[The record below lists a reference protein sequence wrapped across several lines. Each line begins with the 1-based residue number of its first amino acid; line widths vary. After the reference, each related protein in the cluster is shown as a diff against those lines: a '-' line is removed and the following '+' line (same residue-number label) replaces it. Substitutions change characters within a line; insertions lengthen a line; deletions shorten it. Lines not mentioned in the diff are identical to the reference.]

1 MTELTRTAEPPVV
14 APTALTL
21 AKRVREVP
29 PSGIRRFF
37 DIIATM
43 PDVISLGIGEP
54 DFVTPAPIRAAA
66 EASIDAG
73 ETGYTSNSGLLALRA
88 ALAGHLEARYGLRY
102 DPETEIL
109 VTVGVSEALHLAALA
124 LVETGHEVLV
134 PQPSYVA
141 YPAVVRFAEGR
152 PVAVPTRVEND
163 FRLAADDLAGRITP
177 ATRGLLLGYP
187 NNPTGAV
194 MDRARLEAVATL
206 AERHDLYVLS
216 DEIYDRL
223 VYGVEHVPFASLPG
237 MRERTVLLGGFSKDY
252 AMTGWRV
259 GYACAPAPV
268 IAGLRKIHQYIIMS
282 APTAGQ
288 HAALA
293 ALTDP
298 ASEAAVRA
306 MVDAYDTRRRTIVAG
321 LNDIGLPT
329 FEPHGAFY
337 AFPDIRPTG
346 LDGETFS
353 ERLLMEHKVAVVPGE
368 AFGEAGRGF
377 VRCSYATSLEDIEEA
392 LARID
397 AFVGPLLGRHV

>member
-1 MTELTRTAEPPVV
+1 MTQV
-14 APTALTL
+14 AAREAVLPGLSR
-21 AKRVREVP
+21 RVHDVP
-29 PSGIRRFF
+29 PSGIRKFF

-54 DFVTPAPIRAAA
+54 DFVSPEPILRAGQDSLAR
-66 EASIDAG
+66 G
-73 ETGYTSNSGLLALRA
+73 LTGYTSNSGILELRQAIA
-88 ALAGHLEARYGLRY
+88 AHVDRRYGVAY

-124 LVETGHEVLV
+124 LIEVGDEVLV
-134 PQPSYVA
+134 PEPSYVA
-141 YPAVVRFAEGR
+141 YPAVVTFAGGR
-152 PVAVPTRVEND
+152 PVPVPTHVASAFQLD
-163 FRLAADDLAGRITP
+163 ADDLDRAVTP
-177 ATRGLLLGYP
+177 RTRGLLFGSP

-194 MDRARLEAVATL
+194 INRERLGAIADRVL
-206 AERHDLYVLS
+206 RHNLFVLS

-223 VYGVEHVPFASLPG
+223 VYGVDHVCFAGLPG
-237 MRERTVLLGGFSKDY
+237 MRERTITLGGFSKDY

-259 GYACAPAPV
+259 GYACGPAEL

-298 ASEAAVRA
+298 AAEDAVQA
-306 MVDAYDTRRRTIVAG
+306 MVAAYDRRRRTIVDG
-321 LNDIGLPT
+321 LNAIGLPT

-346 LDGETFS
+346 LDGDTFS
-353 ERLLMEHKVAVVPGE
+353 TRLLYDYKVAVVPGE
-368 AFGEAGRGF
+368 AFGASGRGY
-377 VRCSYATSLEDIEEA
+377 VRCSYATSLERIEQA
-392 LARID
+392 LERIHD
-397 AFVGPLLGRHV
+397 FVRPRL

>member
-1 MTELTRTAEPPVV
+1 VIQTEAVLRLTR
-14 APTALTL
+14 
-21 AKRVREVP
+21 RVHDVP
-29 PSGIRRFF
+29 PSGIRRYF

-54 DFVTPAPIRAAA
+54 DFVTPTPILQAGSASLAA
-66 EASIDAG
+66 G
-73 ETGYTSNSGLLALRA
+73 KTGYTSNSGLLELRVA
-88 ALAGHLEARYGLRY
+88 VSEHLAARYGVRY
-102 DPETEIL
+102 DPETEVLI
-109 VTVGVSEALHLAALA
+109 TVGVSEALHLAALA
-124 LVETGHEVLV
+124 LVEPGDEVLI

-141 YPAVVRFAEGR
+141 YPAVITFAGGR
-152 PVAVPTRVEND
+152 PVIVATHVENA
-163 FRLAADDLAGRITP
+163 FQVEAQELEAAITP
-177 ATRGLLLGYP
+177 RVRGLLIGYP

-194 MDRARLEAVATL
+194 MSRERLLELAAVT
-206 AERHDLYVLS
+206 ERHDLFVLS

-223 VYGVEHVPFASLPG
+223 VYGGAHTCVAALPG

-259 GYACAPAPV
+259 GYACGPAEV
-268 IAGLRKIHQYIIMS
+268 IAGLRKIHQYIIMC

-298 ASEAAVRA
+298 AAEAAVDA
-306 MVDAYDTRRRTIVAG
+306 MVAAYDERRRLVVAS
-321 LNDIGLPT
+321 LNRSGLPT

-353 ERLLMEHKVAVVPGE
+353 QRLLHERRVAVVPGE

-377 VRCSYATSLEDIEEA
+377 VRCSYAASLERLQLA
-392 LARID
+392 LERID
-397 AFVGPLLGRHV
+397 ALVRSLR

>member
-1 MTELTRTAEPPVV
+1 MRDVNPLQLTG
-14 APTALTL
+14 
-21 AKRVREVP
+21 RVQSVP

-54 DFVTPAPIRAAA
+54 DFVTPAPIL
-66 EASIDAG
+66 EAGRRSLDEG
-73 ETGYTSNSGLLALRA
+73 RTGYTSNSGLAELRA
-88 ALAGHLEARYGLRY
+88 AVAVHLERRYGVRY

-109 VTVGVSEALHLAALA
+109 ITVGVSEALHLAAQA
-124 LVETGHEVLV
+124 LVEAGDEVLV
-134 PQPSYVA
+134 PQPCYVA
-141 YPAVVRFAEGR
+141 YSAVVVFAGGC
-152 PVAVPTRVEND
+152 PVPVVTR
-163 FRLAADDLAGRITP
+163 AADDFQLDVDDLARAIGPR
-177 ATRGLLLGYP
+177 TRGLLIGYP

-194 MDRARLEAVATL
+194 MDRDRLLAVAEL
-206 AERHDLYVLS
+206 AERHNLFVWS

-223 VYGVEHVPFASLPG
+223 VYGVEHTCFAALPG

-259 GYACAPAPV
+259 GYACGPADV
-268 IAGLRKIHQYIIMS
+268 IAGLRKIHQYVIMS

-288 HAALA
+288 YAALA

-298 ASEAAVRA
+298 AAEEALQG
-306 MVDAYDTRRRTIVAG
+306 MVAAYDARRRTIVDG
-321 LNDIGLPT
+321 LNRIGLPT
-329 FEPHGAFY
+329 FEPRGAFY

-353 ERLLMEHKVAVVPGE
+353 MRLLHEHKVAVVPGE

-377 VRCSYATSLEDIEEA
+377 VRCSYATSLQNVHSA
-392 LARID
+392 LERFE
-397 AFVGPLLGRHV
+397 AFVGGL